1 MLNFVFWKFF
11 TDFELFV
18 LTSLNSFSP
27 IPCLLL
33 CTDTPN
39 HVSDGQQVFVTYDTF
54 ASDTSTSGI
63 LVSLI
68 SSLLLRYC
76 LALFSGNYL
85 LLLCCLSHM
94 ILVLQIP
101 LPPFWSALSDRLSHV
116 SVGQQQCVGSTMDPP
131 RLHNGG
137 LDNAPQTAK

>member
-1 MLNFVFWKFF
+1 M
-11 TDFELFV
+11 
-18 LTSLNSFSP
+18 
-27 IPCLLL
+27 
-33 CTDTPN
+33 
-39 HVSDGQQVFVTYDTF
+39 YDTF

-63 LVSLI
+63 SGIINFLLI
-68 SSLLLRYC
+68 AALLLS
-76 LALFSGNYL
+76 FVFWKFL

-131 RLHNGG
+131 RLHNGA